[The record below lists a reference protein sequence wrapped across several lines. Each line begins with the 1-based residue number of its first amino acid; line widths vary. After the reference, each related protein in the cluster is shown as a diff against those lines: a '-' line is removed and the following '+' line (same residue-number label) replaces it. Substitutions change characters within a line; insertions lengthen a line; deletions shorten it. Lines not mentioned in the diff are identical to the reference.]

1 MKKVIITAK
10 VHDWLKEQLQKK
22 GYTIEYIPAVTY
34 EELLNTIHE
43 AEGLIVT
50 TRIKIDKPMLDRATQ
65 LKWIGRLGSGMELID
80 VAYAESKGIK
90 CASSPEGN
98 RNAVAEHSL
107 GMLLSLMN
115 KMNSSLQEVREGKW
129 IRDANR
135 GIELTGKTVGI
146 IGYGNTGSA
155 FARLLAPFDVTVL
168 ACDKYKYDFA
178 KSYVREA
185 NIEQIARYAD
195 VISLHLPLTDETFH
209 YANDAFFNALERK
222 PFFLN
227 ASRGKVQETGAI
239 IRALQNGKIAG
250 AGLDVLENEKIDTWS
265 VEEKK
270 ELDWL
275 LHQPNVLITPHIA
288 GYTHEAFYK
297 MASVVLEKL
306 GI

>member
-10 VHDWLKEQLQKK
+10 VHDWLLEQLQKK
-22 GYTIEYIPAVTY
+22 GFTIQHVPAITY
-34 EELLNTIHE
+34 EELLEIIHE

-50 TRIKIDKPMLDRATQ
+50 TRIKIDKALLDRATN

-80 VAYAESKGIK
+80 VTYAESKGIK
-90 CASSPEGN
+90 CVSSPEGN

-115 KMNSSLQEVREGKW
+115 RMNSSMQEIREGKW
-129 IRDANR
+129 MRDANR

-168 ACDKYKYDFA
+168 ACDKYKFDFA
-178 KSYVREA
+178 KGYVREA
-185 NIEQIARYAD
+185 NLEQITRYAD
-195 VISLHLPLTDETFH
+195 VVSLHLPLTDETFH
-209 YANDAFFNALERK
+209 FANDAFFNALQRK

-239 IRALQNGKIAG
+239 IRALQNNKIAG
-250 AGLDVLENEKIDTWS
+250 AGLDVLENEKIETWTG
-265 VEEKK
+265 VEKQ

-275 LHQPNVLITPHIA
+275 LQQPNVLITPHIA
-288 GYTHEAFYK
+288 GYSHEAYHK